1 MSKEM
6 MGEKQNI
13 SSFNIQAWNQKNKR
27 GLLSGGSERRKIF
40 RQRSGE
46 TSEEIT
52 ETKCDVQQEFD
63 NGP

>member
-27 GLLSGGSERRKIF
+27 GLLSGGKSSDNAPEKHPRK
-40 RQRSGE
+40 
-46 TSEEIT
+46 
-52 ETKCDVQQEFD
+52 
-63 NGP
+63 